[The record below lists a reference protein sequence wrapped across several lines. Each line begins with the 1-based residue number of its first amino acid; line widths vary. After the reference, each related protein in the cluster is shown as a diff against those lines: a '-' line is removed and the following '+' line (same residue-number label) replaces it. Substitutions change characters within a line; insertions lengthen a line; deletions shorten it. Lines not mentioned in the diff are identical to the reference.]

1 MKAKKVLLL
10 GILCIFLGGCKNGNL
25 LEMKDPETSI
35 EKQET
40 QREEPESE
48 EGRSSLTE
56 GQDIQRE
63 GPESEEGRSSL
74 TEGQDIQREEP
85 ESEEGGS
92 SLTKGQDI
100 QREEPESEE
109 GKRSLTEG
117 RDIQREETKSE
128 ESKSNPTQGAGDLG
142 ARFEGCYDDPNNP
155 VKDQNYNVGQPI
167 YE

>member
-63 GPESEEGRSSL
+63 GPESVEGRSSL

-92 SLTKGQDI
+92 
-100 QREEPESEE
+100 
-109 GKRSLTEG
+109 SLTEG

>member
-1 MKAKKVLLL
+1 MQAKKVLLL

-63 GPESEEGRSSL
+63 GPESVEGRSSL
-74 TEGQDIQREEP
+74 TE
-85 ESEEGGS
+85 
-92 SLTKGQDI
+92 GQDI

>member
-25 LEMKDPETSI
+25 LEMKDPETS
-35 EKQET
+35 
-40 QREEPESE
+40 
-48 EGRSSLTE
+48 TE

>member
-48 EGRSSLTE
+48 EGRSRLTE

-63 GPESEEGRSSL
+63 GPESVEGRSSL
-74 TEGQDIQREEP
+74 TE
-85 ESEEGGS
+85 
-92 SLTKGQDI
+92 GQDI

>member
-63 GPESEEGRSSL
+63 GPESEEG
-74 TEGQDIQREEP
+74 
-85 ESEEGGS
+85 
-92 SLTKGQDI
+92 
-100 QREEPESEE
+100 
-109 GKRSLTEG
+109 KRSLTEG

>member
-63 GPESEEGRSSL
+63 
-74 TEGQDIQREEP
+74 EP
-85 ESEEGGS
+85 ESEEGWS

>member
-40 QREEPESE
+40 
-48 EGRSSLTE
+48 
-56 GQDIQRE
+56 
-63 GPESEEGRSSL
+63 
-74 TEGQDIQREEP
+74 
-85 ESEEGGS
+85 
-92 SLTKGQDI
+92 

>member
-40 QREEPESE
+40 QREEPESV
-48 EGRSSLTE
+48 
-56 GQDIQRE
+56 
-63 GPESEEGRSSL
+63 EGRSSL

>member
-63 GPESEEGRSSL
+63 GPESVEGRSSL
-74 TEGQDIQREEP
+74 TE
-85 ESEEGGS
+85 
-92 SLTKGQDI
+92 GQDI

-142 ARFEGCYDDPNNP
+142 TRFEGCYDDPNNP

>member
-48 EGRSSLTE
+48 EGRSGLTE
-56 GQDIQRE
+56 
-63 GPESEEGRSSL
+63 
-74 TEGQDIQREEP
+74 
-85 ESEEGGS
+85 
-92 SLTKGQDI
+92 GQDI

>member
-63 GPESEEGRSSL
+63 GPESVEGRSSL
-74 TEGQDIQREEP
+74 TE
-85 ESEEGGS
+85 
-92 SLTKGQDI
+92 GQDI

>member
-40 QREEPESE
+40 QREE
-48 EGRSSLTE
+48 
-56 GQDIQRE
+56 
-63 GPESEEGRSSL
+63 PESEEGRSSL

>member
-63 GPESEEGRSSL
+63 
-74 TEGQDIQREEP
+74 
-85 ESEEGGS
+85 
-92 SLTKGQDI
+92 
-100 QREEPESEE
+100 EPESEE

-142 ARFEGCYDDPNNP
+142 TRFEGCYDDPNNP

>member
-63 GPESEEGRSSL
+63 GPESVEGRSSL

-100 QREEPESEE
+100 QREEPE
-109 GKRSLTEG
+109 
-117 RDIQREETKSE
+117 SE

>member
-40 QREEPESE
+40 QREE
-48 EGRSSLTE
+48 
-56 GQDIQRE
+56 
-63 GPESEEGRSSL
+63 PESEEGRSSL

-142 ARFEGCYDDPNNP
+142 TRFEGCYDDPNNP

>member
-40 QREEPESE
+40 
-48 EGRSSLTE
+48 
-56 GQDIQRE
+56 
-63 GPESEEGRSSL
+63 
-74 TEGQDIQREEP
+74 QREEP

>member
-63 GPESEEGRSSL
+63 GPESVEGRS
-74 TEGQDIQREEP
+74 
-85 ESEEGGS
+85 
-92 SLTKGQDI
+92 
-100 QREEPESEE
+100 
-109 GKRSLTEG
+109 SLTEG

>member
-56 GQDIQRE
+56 
-63 GPESEEGRSSL
+63 
-74 TEGQDIQREEP
+74 
-85 ESEEGGS
+85 
-92 SLTKGQDI
+92 GQDI

>member
-35 EKQET
+35 EKQEA
-40 QREEPESE
+40 QREE
-48 EGRSSLTE
+48 
-56 GQDIQRE
+56 
-63 GPESEEGRSSL
+63 PESEEGRSSL

>member
-85 ESEEGGS
+85 ESEEG
-92 SLTKGQDI
+92 
-100 QREEPESEE
+100 
-109 GKRSLTEG
+109 KRSLTEG

>member
-40 QREEPESE
+40 QREE
-48 EGRSSLTE
+48 
-56 GQDIQRE
+56 
-63 GPESEEGRSSL
+63 PESEEGRSSL

-167 YE
+167 YD